1 MRNLLSWKA
10 SPRRKPLI
18 VNGARQVGKTWLI
31 KEFGKQHF
39 KTVAYI
45 NFDNNQRMPHAF
57 EGALSPERLIPM
69 LEAESSVEI
78 DPSTTLIVLDEIQ
91 EVPRALKSL
100 KYFYEEA
107 PECHVIAAGS
117 SLGIALHNNSFPVGK
132 VSFLDLHPLS
142 FSEFLLALGR
152 APLANL
158 VEKLDW
164 ESVKP
169 FHDELIELTRMYM
182 FVGGMPEVVS
192 AFASS
197 RSFSE
202 ARTIQNELLES
213 YELDFSKHADASM
226 AEKLRL
232 IW

>member
-1 MRNLLSWKA
+1 MPARIRRRTE
-10 SPRRKPLI
+10 PR
-18 VNGARQVGKTWLI
+18 
-31 KEFGKQHF
+31 
-39 KTVAYI
+39 
-45 NFDNNQRMPHAF
+45 
-57 EGALSPERLIPM
+57 RLIPM

-78 DPSTTLIVLDEIQ
+78 DPSTTLIVLDENSGGA
-91 EVPRALKSL
+91 PRAQITQI
-100 KYFYEEA
+100 FYEEA

-169 FHDELIELTRMYM
+169 FHDELIELTRMYD
-182 FVGGMPEVVS
+182 V
-192 AFASS
+192 
-197 RSFSE
+197 R
-202 ARTIQNELLES
+202 RR
-213 YELDFSKHADASM
+213 HA
-226 AEKLRL
+226 
-232 IW
+232 